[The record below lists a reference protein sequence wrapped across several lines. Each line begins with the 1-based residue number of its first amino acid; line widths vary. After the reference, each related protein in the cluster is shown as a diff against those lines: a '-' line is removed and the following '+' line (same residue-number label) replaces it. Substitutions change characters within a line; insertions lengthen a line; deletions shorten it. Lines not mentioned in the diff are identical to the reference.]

1 MTSTTTTAVRVKDD
15 ADAIINL
22 KPMWIGLGVMT
33 VFYLIV
39 RVYEQIFGWR
49 AGLDSFAPEF
59 QTYWLIPALANA
71 DS

>member
-39 RVYEQIFGWR
+39 RV
-49 AGLDSFAPEF
+49 
-59 QTYWLIPALANA
+59 
-71 DS
+71 